1 MNGPRLE
8 TNGVD
13 DFLPKA
19 AKTTGGLAAGHAV
32 VIGVANYRNAAPL
45 PDAVLNDARDVAA
58 TLKSKAYCGYDDR
71 NVHLLLDG
79 DATLDRIRAVLAFV
93 AQTSE
98 PDDTVVI
105 FFSGHGALLGD
116 PTDPVSALLPVECD
130 GRKLD
135 TTSLSEA
142 EFSSALQ
149 QFAVQRLLVLIDACH
164 SAGAGSFKGSQGGDL
179 TALGYS
185 EKSLVRLAEGTGR
198 VLIASSRAD
207 EQSWVLPNARN
218 SVFTSH
224 LLDALHGRARTSGD
238 GLIRV
243 FEIFNHVAQLVK
255 RDVPGRQHPVFRA
268 SELEDNFP
276 VVLDRGGVKSAPQP
290 AASAAA
296 PDVWKQLGNII
307 PDLYP
312 AGPADQEIWARAGG
326 DPSRLHINET
336 GRVAWFRALQL
347 LRRGGGGS
355 GIRRDTLIRTAL
367 EDYPHHPTLFAL
379 L

>member
-1 MNGPRLE
+1 M
-8 TNGVD
+8 D

-19 AKTTGGLAAGHAV
+19 AKTTGGLATGHAV

-58 TLKSKAYCGYDDR
+58 TLKSEAYCGYDDR

-149 QFAVQRLLVLIDACH
+149 QLAVQRLLVLIDACH
-164 SAGAGSFKGSQGGDL
+164 SAGAGSFKGSQ
-179 TALGYS
+179 A
-185 EKSLVRLAEGTGR
+185 GT
-198 VLIASSRAD
+198 
-207 EQSWVLPNARN
+207 
-218 SVFTSH
+218 
-224 LLDALHGRARTSGD
+224 
-238 GLIRV
+238 
-243 FEIFNHVAQLVK
+243 
-255 RDVPGRQHPVFRA
+255 
-268 SELEDNFP
+268 
-276 VVLDRGGVKSAPQP
+276 
-290 AASAAA
+290 
-296 PDVWKQLGNII
+296 
-307 PDLYP
+307 
-312 AGPADQEIWARAGG
+312 
-326 DPSRLHINET
+326 
-336 GRVAWFRALQL
+336 
-347 LRRGGGGS
+347 
-355 GIRRDTLIRTAL
+355 
-367 EDYPHHPTLFAL
+367 
-379 L
+379 